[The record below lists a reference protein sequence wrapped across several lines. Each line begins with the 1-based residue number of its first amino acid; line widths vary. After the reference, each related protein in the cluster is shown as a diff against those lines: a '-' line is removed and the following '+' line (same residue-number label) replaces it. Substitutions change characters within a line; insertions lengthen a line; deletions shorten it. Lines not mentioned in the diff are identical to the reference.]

1 MRNWF
6 DIGKVIFYVGIY
18 LMLLQGNTVFAA
30 NDYSSQINQM
40 NLILDAIDEGKDV
53 SEEDLTILEN
63 GMKTVMG
70 ITEDKLTDETRIL
83 KQRYELND
91 EAQIKIIEK
100 QIIQVE
106 KDKQALDKAADENE
120 GQVKYLLKKE
130 AASKNTEIAILKHE
144 IKLIKNYCFAKNTK
158 CTPYCKY
165 KGQIQGTCTLCGLFA
180 RVYNTVNQLGTMA
193 VVNFSSAVAQVVVV
207 GFGIWLAVQILA
219 FVSSIETRDLKD
231 LMSSILTQ
239 GFIVML
245 VFIIL
250 QSGVANFFN
259 TFVSPVYLTGQK
271 LAQEMFSDNI
281 TSSSEKALGF
291 SGMEDARVMEMDMAK
306 SSTITLNR
314 GAFDTSMGES
324 IIKTMTMME
333 NRVRKFKALGSS
345 LMCQSWVEAVVFF
358 PRMIY
363 LITGLLL
370 WILSMVL
377 IIGVPFLMVDAV
389 FQLGVAWALKK
400 VWETFLNSMF
410 SFVFIS
416 IVVLLLLFVLQ
427 EVVTESVN
435 TIQTQSVSPT
445 GQTVQLS
452 FDDMFT
458 ASADAKTYFEALMT
472 SFHWGS
478 WTFLKVI
485 FVFILAWS
493 VMNMAKELADDF
505 ASSISSTSIG
515 SSIGA
520 MAASTAKGM
529 AVKAAKPLGRELWR
543 GTKRA
548 GAAVARAPFRAV
560 GTAKRAIRNR
570 WENRRFARAQADA
583 DGKKSFTT
591 KKGVRYTM
599 ENGVVTKEKG
609 GEKTIRYQ
617 GLEIVKTR
625 QIKEINGRRQEVFNE
640 QVKMSEKMMNRLVD
654 KDGKINQKEMKQLLN
669 GLNAEQKKEIQ
680 LAVNKAITDQR
691 INSLAYTSKGPLG
704 TKKRQYT
711 QQQVVSFNEQTGESI
726 TRAEL
731 EGGVVAFT
739 QTKLNAD
746 GTLTTSVT
754 TIDSKGNVRAMSS
767 DGIHNKLEEFRLKD
781 GVNPMSVKDINNI
794 NEYREQ
800 DADGKFKGR
809 TSYGYTKEYRDLL
822 DRGRGGGDLPL
833 GMFSEDEAETC
844 YKFYHQA
851 GNEFQ
856 KARMNT
862 IFK

>member
-1 MRNWF
+1 MRE
-6 DIGKVIFYVGIY
+6 IF
-18 LMLLQGNTVFAA
+18 
-30 NDYSSQINQM
+30 
-40 NLILDAIDEGKDV
+40 K
-53 SEEDLTILEN
+53 
-63 GMKTVMG
+63 MK
-70 ITEDKLTDETRIL
+70 
-83 KQRYELND
+83 
-91 EAQIKIIEK
+91 KIIFCIVVIASIVGNISHLSAKDYEVMDVYVDEK
-100 QIIQVE
+100 GEVMTRQKTGGE
-106 KDKQALDKAADENE
+106 KVSFDKSFKQNVSAVWENFKDTSLKDALLEVIPIYGGIHRAKRLTGNITKEEEKPFCKA
-120 GQVKYLLKKE
+120 E
-130 AASKNTEIAILKHE
+130 A
-144 IKLIKNYCFAKNTK
+144 TK

-165 KGQIQGTCTLCGLFA
+165 KPEETCTLCDLFA
-180 RVYNTVNQLGTMA
+180 LVYNTVNKLGTTA
-193 VVNFSSAVAQVVVV
+193 VAKFSSSVAKVVVV
-207 GFGIWLAVQILA
+207 AFGVWLAIQILA
-219 FVSSIETRDLKD
+219 FVSSVETRDLKD
-231 LMSSILTQ
+231 LMSAILTQ

-291 SGMEDARVMEMDMAK
+291 SGQSDKEVMKKATIDAYK
-306 SSTITLNR
+306 LNDN

-333 NRVRKFKALGSS
+333 NRVRKFKALGSG
-345 LMCQSWVEAVVFF
+345 LMCQSWVEAWVFF
-358 PRMIY
+358 PRMVY
-363 LITGLLL
+363 LITGFAL

-389 FQLGVAWALKK
+389 FQLGVAWALLPFAVGGFAFRVTRQYTKK

-410 SFVFIS
+410 SFIFIS

-427 EVVTESVN
+427 EAITESVN
-435 TIQTQSVSPT
+435 TMQTQSVSPT
-445 GQTVQLS
+445 GETIQIS

-458 ASADAKTYFEALMT
+458 ASAAAKTYFEALMT
-472 SFHWGS
+472 SFHWG
-478 WTFLKVI
+478 TLPFLKLFFI
-485 FVFILAWS
+485 FILAWS
-493 VMNMAKELADDF
+493 VMNMAKEFADDF

-515 SSIGA
+515 SSIGT
-520 MAASTAKGM
+520 MGASMAKGM

-560 GTAKRAIRNR
+560 GAAKRT

-609 GEKTIRYQ
+609 GKKTIRYQ

-625 QIKEINGRRQEVFNE
+625 QIKEINGRRQEVFDE
-640 QVKMSEKMMNRLVD
+640 QVKMSEKMMNRLID
-654 KDGKINQKEMKQLLN
+654 KNGKVNQQEMKRLLN

-691 INSLAYTSKGPLG
+691 INSLAYTSKGVLG

-809 TSYGYTKEYRDLL
+809 ISYGYTKEYRDLF

-833 GMFSEDEAETC
+833 GMFSEDEAKTC

>member
-1 MRNWF
+1 ME
-6 DIGKVIFYVGIY
+6 DIGKAVDS
-18 LMLLQGNTVFAA
+18 LPQ
-30 NDYSSQINQM
+30 NQK
-40 NLILDAIDEGKDV
+40 KDPCKV
-53 SEEDLTILEN
+53 
-63 GMKTVMG
+63 
-70 ITEDKLTDETRIL
+70 
-83 KQRYELND
+83 
-91 EAQIKIIEK
+91 
-100 QIIQVE
+100 
-106 KDKQALDKAADENE
+106 KA
-120 GQVKYLLKKE
+120 
-130 AASKNTEIAILKHE
+130 
-144 IKLIKNYCFAKNTK
+144 TK

-165 KGQIQGTCTLCGLFA
+165 KDQIKETCTLCGLFA
-180 RVYNTVNQLGTMA
+180 LVYNTVNKLGTTA
-193 VVNFSSAVAQVVVV
+193 VAKFSSSVAKVVVV
-207 GFGIWLAVQILA
+207 AFGVWLAIQILA
-219 FVSSIETRDLKD
+219 FVSSVETRDLKD

-281 TSSSEKALGF
+281 TSSSEKALG
-291 SGMEDARVMEMDMAK
+291 SGGQSDKEVIEDGL
-306 SSTITLNR
+306 ITKNYDLTG

-333 NRVRKFKALGSS
+333 NRVRKFKALGSG
-345 LMCQSWVEAVVFF
+345 LMCQSWVEAWVFF

-363 LITGLLL
+363 LITGF
-370 WILSMVL
+370 
-377 IIGVPFLMVDAV
+377 GVPFLMVDAV
-389 FQLGVAWALKK
+389 FQLGVAWALLPFAVGGFAFRVTRQYTKK

-427 EVVTESVN
+427 EAVTESVN

-445 GQTVQLS
+445 GETIQTS

-458 ASADAKTYFEALMT
+458 ASAAAKTYFEALLT

-478 WTFLKVI
+478 LPFLKLFFI
-485 FVFILAWS
+485 FILAWS
-493 VMNMAKELADDF
+493 VMNMAKEFADDF

-515 SSIGA
+515 SSIGT
-520 MAASTAKGM
+520 MGASMAKGM

-543 GTKRA
+543 GTKLA

-591 KKGVRYTM
+591 KKGARYTM
-599 ENGVVTKEKG
+599 ENGMVTKEKG

-625 QIKEINGRRQEVFNE
+625 QIKEINGRRQEVFDE
-640 QVKMSEKMMNRLVD
+640 QVKMSEKMMNRLID
-654 KDGKINQKEMKQLLN
+654 ENGKINQKEMKQLLN

-711 QQQVVSFNEQTGESI
+711 QQQVVSFNEQTGESV

-809 TSYGYTKEYRDLL
+809 TSYGYTKEYRNLL

-833 GMFSEDEAETC
+833 GMFSEDEARTC
-844 YKFYHQA
+844 YSFYHQA

>member
-1 MRNWF
+1 MR
-6 DIGKVIFYVGIY
+6 KIF
-18 LMLLQGNTVFAA
+18 
-30 NDYSSQINQM
+30 
-40 NLILDAIDEGKDV
+40 K
-53 SEEDLTILEN
+53 
-63 GMKTVMG
+63 MK
-70 ITEDKLTDETRIL
+70 
-83 KQRYELND
+83 
-91 EAQIKIIEK
+91 KIIFCIVVIASILGNMSHLSAKDYEVMDVYVNEEGEVMTRQKTDGEK
-100 QIIQVE
+100 VSFDKSFGQNAAAVWE
-106 KDKQALDKAADENE
+106 NFKDTSLKDALLEATPIYGSIHRAKRLTGNITKEEVKPFCKA
-120 GQVKYLLKKE
+120 E
-130 AASKNTEIAILKHE
+130 A
-144 IKLIKNYCFAKNTK
+144 TK

-165 KGQIQGTCTLCGLFA
+165 QTEETCTLCGLFA
-180 RVYNTVNQLGTMA
+180 LVYNTVNKLGTTA
-193 VVNFSSAVAQVVVV
+193 VVTFSSSVAKVVVV
-207 GFGIWLAVQILA
+207 AFGIWLAIQILA
-219 FVSSIETRDLKD
+219 FVSSVETRDLKD

-281 TSSSEKALGF
+281 TSSSEKALG
-291 SGMEDARVMEMDMAK
+291 SGGQSDKEVMNDATSVTYK
-306 SSTITLNR
+306 LNDN
-314 GAFDTSMGES
+314 GAFNTSMGES

-333 NRVRKFKALGSS
+333 NRVRKFKALGSG
-345 LMCQSWVEAVVFF
+345 LMCQSWVEAWVFF
-358 PRMIY
+358 PRMVY
-363 LITGLLL
+363 LITGFAL

-389 FQLGVAWALKK
+389 FQLGVAWALLPFAVGGFAFRVTRQYTKK

-427 EVVTESVN
+427 EAVTESVN

-445 GQTVQLS
+445 GETIQTS

-458 ASADAKTYFEALMT
+458 ASAAAKTYFEALLT

-478 WTFLKVI
+478 LPFLKLFFI
-485 FVFILAWS
+485 FILAWS
-493 VMNMAKELADDF
+493 VMNMAKEFADDF

-515 SSIGA
+515 SSIGT
-520 MAASTAKGM
+520 MGASMAKGM

-548 GAAVARAPFRAV
+548 GAAVVRAPFRAA
-560 GTAKRAIRNR
+560 GAAKRAISNR

-591 KKGVRYTM
+591 KKGARYTM
-599 ENGVVTKEKG
+599 ENGMVTKEKG

-625 QIKEINGRRQEVFNE
+625 QIKEINGRRQEVFDE
-640 QVKMSEKMMNRLVD
+640 QVKMSEKMMNRLID
-654 KDGKINQKEMKQLLN
+654 ENGKINQKEMKQLLN

-680 LAVNKAITDQR
+680 LAVN
-691 INSLAYTSKGPLG
+691 TSKGPLG

-711 QQQVVSFNEQTGESI
+711 QQQVVSFNEQTGESV

-809 TSYGYTKEYRDLL
+809 TSYGYTKEYRNLL
-822 DRGRGGGDLPL
+822 DRGRGDEDFAL
-833 GMFSEDEAETC
+833 GMFSEDEARTC
-844 YKFYHQA
+844 YSFYHQA

>member
-1 MRNWF
+1 MRNLNRYGKRFWMF
-6 DIGKVIFYVGIY
+6 VVLIIGFNIFIANSAMSQGARWSPMMETGAAATGEILTGGDMEDIGKAVDS
-18 LMLLQGNTVFAA
+18 LPQ
-30 NDYSSQINQM
+30 NQK
-40 NLILDAIDEGKDV
+40 KDPCKV
-53 SEEDLTILEN
+53 
-63 GMKTVMG
+63 
-70 ITEDKLTDETRIL
+70 
-83 KQRYELND
+83 
-91 EAQIKIIEK
+91 
-100 QIIQVE
+100 
-106 KDKQALDKAADENE
+106 KA
-120 GQVKYLLKKE
+120 
-130 AASKNTEIAILKHE
+130 
-144 IKLIKNYCFAKNTK
+144 TK

-165 KGQIQGTCTLCGLFA
+165 KDQIQETCTLCGLFA
-180 RVYNTVNQLGTMA
+180 LVYNTVNKLGTTA
-193 VVNFSSAVAQVVVV
+193 VAKFSSSVAKVVVV
-207 GFGIWLAVQILA
+207 AFGVWLAIQILA
-219 FVSSIETRDLKD
+219 FVSSVETRDLKD
-231 LMSSILTQ
+231 LMSAILTQ

-281 TSSSEKALGF
+281 TSSSEKALG
-291 SGMEDARVMEMDMAK
+291 SGGQSDKEVMQADNIDTK
-306 SSTITLNR
+306 YKLINSN
-314 GAFDTSMGES
+314 GAFDTSMGIS

-333 NRVRKFKALGSS
+333 NRVRKFKALGSG
-345 LMCQSWVEAVVFF
+345 LMCQSWVEAWVFF

-363 LITGLLL
+363 LITGFGL
-370 WILSMVL
+370 WILSMAL

-389 FQLGVAWALKK
+389 FQLGVAWALLPFAVGGFAFRVTRQYTKK

-427 EVVTESVN
+427 EAVTESVN
-435 TIQTQSVSPT
+435 TMQTQSVSPT
-445 GQTVQLS
+445 GETIQVS

-458 ASADAKTYFEALMT
+458 ASADSKTYFELLLS

-478 WTFLKVI
+478 LPFLKLFFI
-485 FVFILAWS
+485 FILAWS
-493 VMNMAKELADDF
+493 VMNMAKEFADDF

-515 SSIGA
+515 SSIGT

-529 AVKAAKPLGRELWR
+529 AVKTAKPLGRELWR

-560 GTAKRAIRNR
+560 GAAKRT

-609 GEKTIRYQ
+609 GKKTIRYQ

-625 QIKEINGRRQEVFNE
+625 QIKEINGRRQEVFDE
-640 QVKMSEKMMNRLVD
+640 QVKMSEKMMNRLID

-704 TKKRQYT
+704 TKKRQCT

-809 TSYGYTKEYRDLL
+809 ISYGYTKEYRDLV
-822 DRGRGGGDLPL
+822 DAGRGDENFAL
-833 GMFSEDEAETC
+833 GMFSEDEAKTC

-856 KARMNT
+856 KAQMNT

>member
-1 MRNWF
+1 MRNLNRYGKRFWMF
-6 DIGKVIFYVGIY
+6 VVLIIGFNIFIANSAMSQGARWSPMMETGAAATGEILTGGDMEDIGKAVDS
-18 LMLLQGNTVFAA
+18 LPQ
-30 NDYSSQINQM
+30 NQK
-40 NLILDAIDEGKDV
+40 KDPCKV
-53 SEEDLTILEN
+53 
-63 GMKTVMG
+63 
-70 ITEDKLTDETRIL
+70 
-83 KQRYELND
+83 
-91 EAQIKIIEK
+91 
-100 QIIQVE
+100 
-106 KDKQALDKAADENE
+106 KA
-120 GQVKYLLKKE
+120 
-130 AASKNTEIAILKHE
+130 
-144 IKLIKNYCFAKNTK
+144 TK

-165 KGQIQGTCTLCGLFA
+165 KDQIKETCTLCGLFA
-180 RVYNTVNQLGTMA
+180 LVYNTVNKLGTTA
-193 VVNFSSAVAQVVVV
+193 VAKFSSSVAKVVVV
-207 GFGIWLAVQILA
+207 AFGVWLAIQILA
-219 FVSSIETRDLKD
+219 FVSSVETRDLKD

-281 TSSSEKALGF
+281 TSSSEKALG
-291 SGMEDARVMEMDMAK
+291 SGGQSDKEVIEDGL
-306 SSTITLNR
+306 ITKNYDLTG

-333 NRVRKFKALGSS
+333 NRVRKFKALGSG
-345 LMCQSWVEAVVFF
+345 LMCQSWVEAWVFF

-363 LITGLLL
+363 LITGFGL
-370 WILSMVL
+370 WILSMAL

-389 FQLGVAWALKK
+389 FQLGVAWALLPFAVGGFAFRVTRQYTKK

-427 EVVTESVN
+427 EAVTESVN
-435 TIQTQSVSPT
+435 TMQTQSVSPT
-445 GQTVQLS
+445 GETIQTS

-458 ASADAKTYFEALMT
+458 ASAAAKTYFEALLT

-478 WTFLKVI
+478 LPFLKLFFI
-485 FVFILAWS
+485 FILAWS
-493 VMNMAKELADDF
+493 VMNMAKEFADDF

-520 MAASTAKGM
+520 MAASTARGM

-548 GAAVARAPFRAV
+548 GAAVVRLPFRAA
-560 GTAKRAIRNR
+560 GAAKRAISNR

-591 KKGVRYTM
+591 KKGARYTM

-625 QIKEINGRRQEVFNE
+625 QIKEINGRRQEVFDE
-640 QVKMSEKMMNRLVD
+640 QVKMSEKMMNRLID

-669 GLNAEQKKEIQ
+669 DLNAEQKKEIQ

-704 TKKRQYT
+704 TKKRQCT

-809 TSYGYTKEYRDLL
+809 TSYSYTKEYRNLVDA
-822 DRGRGGGDLPL
+822 GRGDENFAL
-833 GMFSEDEAETC
+833 GMFSEDEAKTC

-856 KARMNT
+856 KAQMNT

>member
-1 MRNWF
+1 MKKIIFCIVVIASILGNISHLSAKDYEVMDVYVNEEGEVMTRQKTGGEKVSF
-6 DIGKVIFYVGIY
+6 DKSFK
-18 LMLLQGNTVFAA
+18 QNA
-30 NDYSSQINQM
+30 NAVWENIKDTS
-40 NLILDAIDEGKDV
+40 LKDV
-53 SEEDLTILEN
+53 AKETLTPFGGVRQILRLTGNITKEEV
-63 GMKTVMG
+63 KPFC
-70 ITEDKLTDETRIL
+70 KA
-83 KQRYELND
+83 
-91 EAQIKIIEK
+91 EA
-100 QIIQVE
+100 
-106 KDKQALDKAADENE
+106 
-120 GQVKYLLKKE
+120 
-130 AASKNTEIAILKHE
+130 
-144 IKLIKNYCFAKNTK
+144 TK

-165 KGQIQGTCTLCGLFA
+165 KPEETCTLCDLFA
-180 RVYNTVNQLGTMA
+180 LVYNTVNKLGTTA
-193 VVNFSSAVAQVVVV
+193 VAKFSSSVAKVVVV
-207 GFGIWLAVQILA
+207 AFGVWLAIQILA
-219 FVSSIETRDLKD
+219 FVSSVETRDLKD
-231 LMSSILTQ
+231 LMSAILTQ

-291 SGMEDARVMEMDMAK
+291 SGQSDKEVMKKATIDAYK
-306 SSTITLNR
+306 LNDN

-333 NRVRKFKALGSS
+333 NRVRKFKALGSG
-345 LMCQSWVEAVVFF
+345 LMCQSWVEAWVFF
-358 PRMIY
+358 PRMVY
-363 LITGLLL
+363 LITGFAL

-389 FQLGVAWALKK
+389 FQLGVAWALLPFAVGGFAFRVTRQYTKK

-427 EVVTESVN
+427 EAITESVN
-435 TIQTQSVSPT
+435 TMQTQSVSPT
-445 GQTVQLS
+445 GETIQIS

-458 ASADAKTYFEALMT
+458 ASAAAKTYFEALMT
-472 SFHWGS
+472 SFHWG
-478 WTFLKVI
+478 TLPFLKLFFI
-485 FVFILAWS
+485 FILAWS
-493 VMNMAKELADDF
+493 VMNMAKEFADDF

-515 SSIGA
+515 SSIGT
-520 MAASTAKGM
+520 MGASMAKGM

-560 GTAKRAIRNR
+560 GAAKRT

-609 GEKTIRYQ
+609 GKKTIRYQ

-625 QIKEINGRRQEVFNE
+625 QIKEINGRRQEVFDE
-640 QVKMSEKMMNRLVD
+640 QVKMSEKMMNRLID
-654 KDGKINQKEMKQLLN
+654 ENGKINQKEMKQLLN

-691 INSLAYTSKGPLG
+691 INSLAYTSKGVLG

-809 TSYGYTKEYRDLL
+809 TSYGYTKEYRNLL

-833 GMFSEDEAETC
+833 GMFSEDEARTC
-844 YKFYHQA
+844 YSFYHQA

>member
-1 MRNWF
+1 
-6 DIGKVIFYVGIY
+6 
-18 LMLLQGNTVFAA
+18 
-30 NDYSSQINQM
+30 
-40 NLILDAIDEGKDV
+40 
-53 SEEDLTILEN
+53 
-63 GMKTVMG
+63 MK
-70 ITEDKLTDETRIL
+70 
-83 KQRYELND
+83 
-91 EAQIKIIEK
+91 KIIFCIVVIASILGNMSHLSAKDYEVMDVYVNEEGEVMTRQKTDGEK
-100 QIIQVE
+100 VSFDKSFGQNAAAVWE
-106 KDKQALDKAADENE
+106 NFKDTSLKDALLETIPIYGGIHRAKRLTGNITKEEVKPFCKA
-120 GQVKYLLKKE
+120 E
-130 AASKNTEIAILKHE
+130 A
-144 IKLIKNYCFAKNTK
+144 TK

-165 KGQIQGTCTLCGLFA
+165 QTKETCTLCGLFA
-180 RVYNTVNQLGTMA
+180 LVYNTVNKLGTTA
-193 VVNFSSAVAQVVVV
+193 VVTFSSSVAKVVVV
-207 GFGIWLAVQILA
+207 AFGIWLAIQILA
-219 FVSSIETRDLKD
+219 FVSSVETRDLKD

-281 TSSSEKALGF
+281 TSSSEKALG
-291 SGMEDARVMEMDMAK
+291 SGGQSDKEVMNDTNIFK
-306 SSTITLNR
+306 KYHLDDN
-314 GAFDTSMGES
+314 GAFDTSMGKS

-333 NRVRKFKALGSS
+333 NRVRKFKALGSG
-345 LMCQSWVEAVVFF
+345 LMCQSWVEAWVFF
-358 PRMIY
+358 PRMVY
-363 LITGLLL
+363 LITGFAL

-389 FQLGVAWALKK
+389 FQLGVAWALLPFAVGGFAFRVTRQYTKK

-427 EVVTESVN
+427 EAVTESVN

-445 GQTVQLS
+445 GETIQTS

-458 ASADAKTYFEALMT
+458 ASAAAKTYFEALLT

-478 WTFLKVI
+478 LPFLKLFFI
-485 FVFILAWS
+485 FILAWS
-493 VMNMAKELADDF
+493 VMNMAKEFADDF

-515 SSIGA
+515 SSIGT
-520 MAASTAKGM
+520 MGASMAKGM

-548 GAAVARAPFRAV
+548 GAAVVRAPFRAA
-560 GTAKRAIRNR
+560 GAAKRAISNR

-591 KKGVRYTM
+591 KKGARYTM
-599 ENGVVTKEKG
+599 ENGMVTKEKG

-625 QIKEINGRRQEVFNE
+625 QIKEINGRRQEVFDE

-711 QQQVVSFNEQTGESI
+711 QQQVVSFNEQTGESV

-731 EGGVVAFT
+731 EGGIVAFT

-809 TSYGYTKEYRDLL
+809 TSYGYTKEYRNLL
-822 DRGRGGGDLPL
+822 DRGRGDEDFAL
-833 GMFSEDEAETC
+833 GMFSEDEARTC
-844 YKFYHQA
+844 YSFYHQA

>member
-1 MRNWF
+1 MTTNA
-6 DIGKVIFYVGIY
+6 YSEGIS
-18 LMLLQGNTVFAA
+18 
-30 NDYSSQINQM
+30 YSCVALSKAQ
-40 NLILDAIDEGKDV
+40 
-53 SEEDLTILEN
+53 DL
-63 GMKTVMG
+63 
-70 ITEDKLTDETRIL
+70 
-83 KQRYELND
+83 
-91 EAQIKIIEK
+91 
-100 QIIQVE
+100 
-106 KDKQALDKAADENE
+106 
-120 GQVKYLLKKE
+120 
-130 AASKNTEIAILKHE
+130 
-144 IKLIKNYCFAKNTK
+144 AKNNSTMSYTGIISGNKDACHVSSTK

-281 TSSSEKALGF
+281 TSSSETALGS
-291 SGMEDARVMEMDMAK
+291 SGQSDKEVMQADNIDTTYELIN
-306 SSTITLNR
+306 SN
-314 GAFDTSMGES
+314 GAFDNSMGIS

-389 FQLGVAWALKK
+389 FQLGVAWALLPFAVGGFAFKATRTYTKK
-400 VWETFLNSMF
+400 VWDTFLNSMF

-458 ASADAKTYFEALMT
+458 ASADAKTYFEALLT

-493 VMNMAKELADDF
+493 VMNMAKEFADDF

-543 GTKRA
+543 GTKLA

-625 QIKEINGRRQEVFNE
+625 QIKEINGRKQEVFNE

-822 DRGRGGGDLPL
+822 DRGRGGWDLLL

>member
-1 MRNWF
+1 MRNWLSIKKIINQSAKTIF
-6 DIGKVIFYVGIY
+6 LLLISGFLFISESAAEEDINKSAEISQEMRDNFAASLAKSKVYNELYGPDIPPH
-18 LMLLQGNTVFAA
+18 MLQGIEQRDKTMVNIINTF
-30 NDYSSQINQM
+30 QP
-40 NLILDAIDEGKDV
+40 EGEKITYEEFVNSYYDDV
-53 SEEDLTILEN
+53 
-63 GMKTVMG
+63 VC
-70 ITEDKLTDETRIL
+70 
-83 KQRYELND
+83 
-91 EAQIKIIEK
+91 
-100 QIIQVE
+100 
-106 KDKQALDKAADENE
+106 
-120 GQVKYLLKKE
+120 
-130 AASKNTEIAILKHE
+130 SKPQ
-144 IKLIKNYCFAKNTK
+144 TK

-165 KGQIQGTCTLCGLFA
+165 KDQIKETCTLCGLFA
-180 RVYNTVNQLGTMA
+180 RVYDTVNQLGTMA
-193 VVNFSSAVAQVVVV
+193 VVNFSSAVAHVVVV
-207 GFGIWLAVQILA
+207 GFGIWLAIQILA
-219 FVSSIETRDLKD
+219 FVSSVETRDLKD
-231 LMSSILTQ
+231 LMSAILTQ

-281 TSSSEKALGF
+281 TSSAENALG
-291 SGMEDARVMEMDMAK
+291 SGGQSDKEVMQADNIDTK
-306 SSTITLNR
+306 YKLINSN
-314 GAFDTSMGES
+314 GAFDNSMGIS

-389 FQLGVAWALKK
+389 FQLGVAWALLPFAVGGFAFRATRTYTKK
-400 VWETFLNSMF
+400 VWDTFLNSMF

-458 ASADAKTYFEALMT
+458 ASADAKTYFEALLT

-548 GAAVARAPFRAV
+548 GAAVVRAPFRAA
-560 GTAKRAIRNR
+560 GAAKRAISNR

-591 KKGVRYTM
+591 KKGARYTM
-599 ENGVVTKEKG
+599 ENGMVTKEKG

-625 QIKEINGRRQEVFNE
+625 QIKEINGRRQEVFDE
-640 QVKMSEKMMNRLVD
+640 QVKMSEKMMNRLID
-654 KDGKINQKEMKQLLN
+654 ENGKINQKEMKQLLN

-711 QQQVVSFNEQTGESI
+711 QQQVVSFNEQTGESV

-739 QTKLNAD
+739 QTRLNAD

-856 KARMNT
+856 KAQMNT

>member
-6 DIGKVIFYVGIY
+6 DIKKVVRFIGMIICVAGFCGIFQSTAQAQSITGYV
-18 LMLLQGNTVFAA
+18 MPTTTTVP
-30 NDYSSQINQM
+30 
-40 NLILDAIDEGKDV
+40 
-53 SEEDLTILEN
+53 
-63 GMKTVMG
+63 
-70 ITEDKLTDETRIL
+70 TDPC
-83 KQRYELND
+83 KV
-91 EAQIKIIEK
+91 EA
-100 QIIQVE
+100 
-106 KDKQALDKAADENE
+106 
-120 GQVKYLLKKE
+120 
-130 AASKNTEIAILKHE
+130 
-144 IKLIKNYCFAKNTK
+144 TK

-165 KGQIQGTCTLCGLFA
+165 KDQIKETCTLCSLFA
-180 RVYNTVNQLGTMA
+180 LVYKTVNQLGTKA
-193 VVNFSSAVAQVVVV
+193 VTEFSSSVAKVVVV
-207 GFGIWLAVQILA
+207 AFGVWLAIQVLA
-219 FVSSIETRDLKD
+219 FVSSVETRDLKD
-231 LMSSILTQ
+231 LMSAILTQ

-250 QSGVANFFN
+250 QSGVTNFFN

-281 TSSSEKALGF
+281 TSSTEKVLGS
-291 SGMEDARVMEMDMAK
+291 SGQSDKEVMQADDIATTYK
-306 SSTITLNR
+306 LNSN
-314 GAFDTSMGES
+314 GAFDNSMGIS

-333 NRVRKFKALGSS
+333 NRVRKFKALGSG
-345 LMCQSWVEAVVFF
+345 LMCQSWVEATLFF
-358 PRMIY
+358 PRMVY
-363 LITGLLL
+363 LITGFAL

-389 FQLGVAWALKK
+389 FQLGVAWALLPFAVGGFAFRVTRQYTKK

-427 EVVTESVN
+427 EAVTESVN

-445 GQTVQLS
+445 GETIQVS

-458 ASADAKTYFEALMT
+458 ASAAAKTYFEALLT

-478 WTFLKVI
+478 LPFLKLFFI
-485 FVFILAWS
+485 FILAWS
-493 VMNMAKELADDF
+493 VMNMAKEFADDF

-543 GTKRA
+543 GTKLA

-704 TKKRQYT
+704 TKKRQCT

-822 DRGRGGGDLPL
+822 DRGRGGGDLLLGLLL

-856 KARMNT
+856 KAQMNT